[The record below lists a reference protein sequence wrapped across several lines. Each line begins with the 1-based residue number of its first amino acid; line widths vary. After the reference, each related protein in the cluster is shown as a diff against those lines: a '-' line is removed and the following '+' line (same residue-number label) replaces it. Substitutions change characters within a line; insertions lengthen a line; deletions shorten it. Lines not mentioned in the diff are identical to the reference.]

1 MLQSTK
7 KTGRVVIAHEAPLT
21 NGFGAEIAST
31 IQVNIFFTADISILN
46 AKQNGRHYV

>member
-1 MLQSTK
+1 MLLHVILQSAK

-31 IQVNIFFTADISILN
+31 IQVHISLTEN
-46 AKQNGRHYV
+46 SLL